1 MASPAKAL
9 NCGDLADYYR
19 EFAKSGDDT
28 SKVSSASA
36 VFLAYGWGYAD
47 GDAGRNYA
55 IPPGVDAVQ
64 VAHVVGKF
72 IRDNPQLWHLPM
84 GSCVHHALIATW
96 PKK

>member
-9 NCGDLADYYR
+9 NCGDLADWYR

-28 SKVSSASA
+28 SKVSSFSA
-36 VFLAYGWGYAD
+36 LFLGYTWGYAD

-55 IPPGVDAVQ
+55 IPPGVGAMQ
-64 VAHVVGKF
+64 CAHVVGKF
-72 IRDNPQLWHLPM
+72 IRDNPQLWHLEIPD
-84 GSCVHHALIATW
+84 CVHRALIATW